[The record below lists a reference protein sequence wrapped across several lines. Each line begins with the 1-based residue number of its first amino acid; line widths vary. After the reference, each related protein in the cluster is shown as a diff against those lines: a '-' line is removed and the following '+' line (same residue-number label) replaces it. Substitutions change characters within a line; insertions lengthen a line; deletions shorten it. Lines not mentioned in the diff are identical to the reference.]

1 MAYTFLTTLLGAALV
16 VKFVLGYSF
25 IHQPLILLSSALPV
39 QLILAA
45 LWVIWLAPKVS
56 PLRTFPLAPQGPW
69 WKTFLLEPQPYD
81 LERYMRST
89 PNNGLIRYFGVL
101 HGERLLI
108 TKPQGTKDMLLL
120 QPYNFNKLALTNKLI
135 GHFTG
140 RGIVV
145 VDQDEHKRQRKS
157 MAPAFKFKHIKNL
170 FPKFWFHAT
179 RLVHALENH
188 ADRTTEK
195 SAMGCRIDV
204 DNWLMRTTLD
214 VVASAGFGINV
225 NATQAPDNE
234 LARLLPLV
242 MTTSSRANFYRLLG
256 FLLPEWL
263 YFRLPM
269 ERRFEIDRVKKA
281 LHNVT
286 MPLIQARKVAISHQ
300 ETHDPEAGH
309 DKNGGDFA
317 DTDVIA
323 TLLRLPH
330 PPSDEELLAQSAT
343 IMVAGQDTTSVAT
356 TWALYLLAH
365 HTNIQATLRHEV
377 QTHLP
382 SPDSKTESVDAPL
395 VESLPYLAAVCSE
408 TLRLF
413 PPAPILRRQVTKPGT
428 TILGEHI
435 PVGTKVATS
444 IWGTHHSE
452 SIWGPDADQFKP
464 ERFLRQAENGKSKFD
479 PHGGLQGEAATYSFL
494 PFGAGVRSCIGERF
508 ARAEFAILLAVLV
521 GKFDW
526 TLTNPKAKLG
536 DDVVLNFGLVTKPQG
551 GLSLM
556 ARRIEGW

>member
-1 MAYTFLTTLLGAALV
+1 
-16 VKFVLGYSF
+16 
-25 IHQPLILLSSALPV
+25 
-39 QLILAA
+39 
-45 LWVIWLAPKVS
+45 
-56 PLRTFPLAPQGPW
+56 
-69 WKTFLLEPQPYD
+69 
-81 LERYMRST
+81 
-89 PNNGLIRYFGVL
+89 
-101 HGERLLI
+101 
-108 TKPQGTKDMLLL
+108 
-120 QPYNFNKLALTNKLI
+120 
-135 GHFTG
+135 
-140 RGIVV
+140 
-145 VDQDEHKRQRKS
+145 

-179 RLVHALENH
+179 RLVQALEDH
-188 ADRTTEK
+188 IDRTTEE

-214 VVASAGFGINV
+214 VIASAGFGVNV

-234 LARLLPLV
+234 LARLLPLA
-242 MTTSSRANFYRLLG
+242 MTTSSRATFYRLLG
-256 FLLPEWL
+256 SLLPEWL

-269 ERRFEIDRVKKA
+269 ERKFEIDRMKKA
-281 LHNVT
+281 LHNAT
-286 MPLIQARKVAISHQ
+286 MPLIEERKAAFSRR
-300 ETHDPEAGH
+300 ETLDPEAGE
-309 DKNGGDFA
+309 DKNTGDFA

-323 TLLRLPH
+323 TLLRFPH

-365 HTNIQATLRHEV
+365 HPNVQAALRHEV

-395 VESLPYLAAVCSE
+395 VESLPFLAAVCSE

-413 PPAPILRRQVTKPGT
+413 PPAPILRRQVAKPGT
-428 TILGEHI
+428 TLLGEHL
-435 PVGTKVATS
+435 PVGTQVATS

-452 SIWGPDADQFKP
+452 SIWGLDADQFKP
-464 ERFLRQAENGKSKFD
+464 ERFLRQAENGKLKFD
-479 PHGGLQGEAATYSFL
+479 PHGGLEGEAATYSFV

-508 ARAEFAILLAVLV
+508 ARGEFAILLAVLV

-526 TLTNPKAKLG
+526 TLTNPKAKMG
-536 DDVVLNFGLVTKPQG
+536 DDVVLNFSLIIKPQG

-556 ARRIEGW
+556 ARKIEGW

>member
-1 MAYTFLTTLLGAALV
+1 M
-16 VKFVLGYSF
+16 
-25 IHQPLILLSSALPV
+25 
-39 QLILAA
+39 
-45 LWVIWLAPKVS
+45 
-56 PLRTFPLAPQGPW
+56 
-69 WKTFLLEPQPYD
+69 D
-81 LERYMRST
+81 
-89 PNNGLIRYFGVL
+89 
-101 HGERLLI
+101 
-108 TKPQGTKDMLLL
+108 
-120 QPYNFNKLALTNKLI
+120 
-135 GHFTG
+135 
-140 RGIVV
+140 
-145 VDQDEHKRQRKS
+145 
-157 MAPAFKFKHIKNL
+157 
-170 FPKFWFHAT
+170 
-179 RLVHALENH
+179 
-188 ADRTTEK
+188 
-195 SAMGCRIDV
+195 CRIDV

-214 VVASAGFGINV
+214 VVASAGFGLNV
-225 NATQAPDNE
+225 NATRAPDNE
-234 LARLLPLV
+234 LAKLLPLA

-281 LHNVT
+281 LRNAT
-286 MPLIQARKVAISHQ
+286 MPLIEARKVAISHQ
-300 ETHDPEAGH
+300 ETHDSEPEQ

-317 DTDVIA
+317 DTDIIA

-330 PPSDEELLAQSAT
+330 PPCDEELLAQSAT

-377 QTHLP
+377 QSHLP

-395 VESLPYLAAVCSE
+395 VESLPYLAPVCSE

-413 PPAPILRRQVTKPGT
+413 PPAPILRRQVAKPGT

-452 SIWGPDADQFKP
+452 SIWGPDADQFTP
-464 ERFLRQAENGKSKFD
+464 ERFLRQAENGKLKFD

-508 ARAEFAILLAVLV
+508 ARGEFATLLAVLV

-536 DDVVLNFGLVTKPQG
+536 EDVVLNFGLVTKPQG

-556 ARRIEGW
+556 ARKIEATSAGQMYRRLSPFIAKYATNQYSVFKLEAYHLDKSQRKNNSSEGCLTHVTEGARFTPYELPYWK